1 MRILLLGKNGQLGWE
16 LQRTLAPL
24 GDLISFDF
32 PQFDLLDEGA
42 TRHIIQDE
50 RPQLIVNATAYTA
63 VDQAEKEPELAQA
76 INAVAPGYIAEQA
89 RLLGAGF
96 VHFSTD
102 YVFDGYKGSPYLE
115 SDEPNPLGVYGKSK
129 LEGERNIEQVGGPYL
144 ILRTSWL
151 YSLRRDSFVTRV
163 LQWSRQQEV
172 IRVVDDQI
180 SNPTWARMLAEVVAQ
195 LLAKGGE
202 NMAGW
207 LGDRSGVYHL
217 AGNGFTSRYAWACEI
232 LACDP
237 ERDER
242 ITKQVIPASSKDFPT
257 LAKRPPFSAL
267 NCTRFFDIFGLQLP
281 DWKTSLHMAM
291 EVDSI

>member
-1 MRILLLGKNGQLGWE
+1 MRILLLGKDGQLGWE

-24 GDLISFDF
+24 GDLVSFDF
-32 PQFDLLDEGA
+32 PQFDLLDEGN
-42 TRHIIQDE
+42 TRRMIQDE

-76 INAVAPGYIAEQA
+76 INAVAPGYLAEQA

-102 YVFDGYKGSPYLE
+102 YVFNGSKASPYSE

-129 LEGERNIEQVGGPYL
+129 LDGERKIEQVGGIYL

-172 IRVVDDQI
+172 MRVVDDQI

-202 NMAGW
+202 NVAGW

-232 LACDP
+232 LRFDP
-237 ERDER
+237 DREQQV
-242 ITKQVIPASSKDFPT
+242 TKKILSSSSKDFPT
-257 LAKRPPFSAL
+257 LAERPLFSAL
-267 NCTRFFDIFGLQLP
+267 DCSRFFDIFGLQLP
-281 DWKTSLHMAM
+281 DWKIALQMAM
-291 EVDSI
+291 EPN